1 MTKKLSIVVAAIA
14 LASCDAGNGKND
26 IMGFMPGMKKADVHA
41 LAESHTWRCL
51 NESKTDETCYTMSG
65 AMRVAYATNMEGWP
79 VSGLAFAF
87 YTDQKVPLEIQAEDI
102 SKQFGKKPDGMT
114 RDSNGD
120 VEEVDWNLDVGNVL
134 KLEMS
139 NILVL
144 ENKSIVKAD
153 EDTGRQNAIQN
164 ARQSNPTPK
173 F

>member
-41 LAESHTWRCL
+41 LAESHKWRCL
-51 NESKTDETCYTMSG
+51 NESKTGETCYTMSG
-65 AMRVAYATNMEGWP
+65 AMRVAYATNTEGWP

-102 SKQFGKKPDGMT
+102 SKQFGRMLLIS
-114 RDSNGD
+114 R
-120 VEEVDWNLDVGNVL
+120 
-134 KLEMS
+134 
-139 NILVL
+139 
-144 ENKSIVKAD
+144 D
-153 EDTGRQNAIQN
+153 EDTGRQNSIQN
-164 ARQSNPTPK
+164 VKQSNPTPK